1 MLEIYRVAVELMYS
15 RRAKINILCY
25 KVKLWEFSPKD
36 WEFFFFIIVK
46 FLEELFTYL
55 STDKVFMV
63 ITIIKAKLILTDWLH
78 VRLPVILLP
87 RDAK

>member
-36 WEFFFFIIVK
+36 WEVFF
-46 FLEELFTYL
+46 YY
-55 STDKVFMV
+55 SKVSGGTF
-63 ITIIKAKLILTDWLH
+63 H
-78 VRLPVILLP
+78 VS
-87 RDAK
+87 